1 MDFDGVDEDESS
13 IGITMRDKEREI
25 LERGN
30 VVWIEGE
37 REREREREREMGDVC
52 IVGFFFGGKAVLEQG
67 VLSCHVGF
75 PPK

>member
-37 REREREREREMGDVC
+37 LREKE
-52 IVGFFFGGKAVLEQG
+52 GGMYVL
-67 VLSCHVGF
+67 
-75 PPK
+75 

>member
-37 REREREREREMGDVC
+37 RERERRGDVC
-52 IVGFFFGGKAVLEQG
+52 IVGFFFRGKVVLEHG

>member
-30 VVWIEGE
+30 VVW
-37 REREREREREMGDVC
+37 RERERERERESKKERKR
-52 IVGFFFGGKAVLEQG
+52 GGCMYCRVFLWRE
-67 VLSCHVGF
+67 SCAGARRA
-75 PPK
+75 

>member
-37 REREREREREMGDVC
+37 RERERRGDVC

>member
-1 MDFDGVDEDESS
+1 MDFYGVDEDESS

-37 REREREREREMGDVC
+37 REREMGDVC
-52 IVGFFFGGKAVLEQG
+52 IVGFFFGGKAVLKQG

>member
-37 REREREREREMGDVC
+37 IKRERGCICMYCRVFLWRE
-52 IVGFFFGGKAVLEQG
+52 
-67 VLSCHVGF
+67 SCAGARRA
-75 PPK
+75 

>member
-1 MDFDGVDEDESS
+1 MDFYGVDEDESS
-13 IGITMRDKEREI
+13 IGITMRDKEKDI

-30 VVWIEGE
+30 GVW
-37 REREREREREMGDVC
+37 RERERERERKREKGGDVC
-52 IVGFFFGGKAVLEQG
+52 IVGFFFGGKVVLEQG

>member
-37 REREREREREMGDVC
+37 RERERERGGCMYCRVFLLRE
-52 IVGFFFGGKAVLEQG
+52 
-67 VLSCHVGF
+67 SCSGARRA
-75 PPK
+75 

>member
-37 REREREREREMGDVC
+37 REREGGGCMYCRVFLWRESC
-52 IVGFFFGGKAVLEQG
+52 VGARRA
-67 VLSCHVGF
+67 
-75 PPK
+75 

>member
-1 MDFDGVDEDESS
+1 MDFYGVDEDESS

-30 VVWIEGE
+30 VVW
-37 REREREREREMGDVC
+37 RERERERERKREKGGDVC

-75 PPK
+75 QPK

>member
-13 IGITMRDKEREI
+13 IDITMRDKEREI

-37 REREREREREMGDVC
+37 RERERGGDVC

-75 PPK
+75 QPK

>member
-37 REREREREREMGDVC
+37 RDRKRERRGGCMYCRVFLWRE
-52 IVGFFFGGKAVLEQG
+52 
-67 VLSCHVGF
+67 SCAGARRA
-75 PPK
+75 

>member
-13 IGITMRDKEREI
+13 IDITMRDKEREI

-37 REREREREREMGDVC
+37 RERERWGMY
-52 IVGFFFGGKAVLEQG
+52 VL
-67 VLSCHVGF
+67 
-75 PPK
+75 